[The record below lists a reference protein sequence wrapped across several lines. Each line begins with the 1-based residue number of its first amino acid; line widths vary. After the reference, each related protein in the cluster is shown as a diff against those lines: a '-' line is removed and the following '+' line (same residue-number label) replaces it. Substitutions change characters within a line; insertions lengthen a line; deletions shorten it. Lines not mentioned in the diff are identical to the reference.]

1 MLRHQQ
7 ERHPVRESDH
17 ENETTIE
24 NIVSALERSCSAA
37 STDTELADIRYIS
50 NTLAESGITLDMDSP
65 NNKCNIARD
74 TAWAAHPLW
83 LAYATRLDQS
93 RIMFFL
99 PDMYDALVAVTGVDY
114 GYYGARSASGDVVL
128 RIVGVLDGE
137 QPLGP
142 FWDKNLKLP
151 EEGIPPRARR
161 LLDFGRAVPVSVELD
176 ISCRASD
183 WYLTVHRNCVRALG
197 RALDV
202 DMEDHDLTKT
212 RIVQVALGYL
222 WHWVGE
228 ARDERVLQL
237 AGDAVK
243 AGHLE
248 LENHHPEYDGSVDC
262 DKLFTDRVA
271 VHLQKDDPDGAHGW
285 SLDMK
290 FIPEQYRDSWD
301 CFKVQHMHLNLY
313 EIVWDVI
320 KPPNKNTYEH

>member
-1 MLRHQQ
+1 M
-7 ERHPVRESDH
+7 D
-17 ENETTIE
+17 T
-24 NIVSALERSCSAA
+24 ALGA
-37 STDTELADIRYIS
+37 STAAEMEDARYIS
-50 NTLAESGITLDMDSP
+50 NTLAESGVVLDEDTLSS
-65 NNKCNIARD
+65 KCNIARE
-74 TAWAAHPLW
+74 TAWAAHPVW

-93 RIMFFL
+93 RIMYFL
-99 PDMYDALVAVTGVDY
+99 PDLYDALVAATGTEC

-151 EEGIPPRARR
+151 EEASRARR
-161 LLDFGRAVPVSVELD
+161 LLLFGQAVQHELSAEWD

-197 RALDV
+197 RALGV

-237 AGDAVK
+237 AGDAIK

-248 LENHHPEYDGSVDC
+248 LENHHPEYDGTVDC

-285 SLDMK
+285 SLNMK
-290 FIPEQYRDSWD
+290 FIPEQYKDLWD
-301 CFKVQHMHLNLY
+301 NFKVKHMHLNLY

-320 KPPNKNTYEH
+320 KPPKPYEH